1 MGQRFS
7 SYRALAILL
16 TAAVVQSSFAGSDG
30 HAASPVDEKHLARL
44 ECIMPDGRNARVS
57 FRRDP
62 DASVLMADDDSV
74 TCPLG
79 EGDTTFV
86 VALPQ
91 TTMLERLSFI
101 NENATARGEL
111 QIAVSNDHLRAAS
124 DHWVP
129 VDGAIAFTRKRL
141 FNLSLVGV
149 EAKYVRLI
157 FHVQHEGRIA
167 GFGLYGEPTL
177 GNLESPLLQASNH
190 ASSNGSTTVLRLNFA
205 NLDADPRSVCFD
217 ADSSVS
223 VARPADGDTQSAF
236 ALEPT
241 EALPTVL
248 IDSP

>member
-1 MGQRFS
+1 MGQRS
-7 SYRALAILL
+7 SFCGALAIL
-16 TAAVVQSSFAGSDG
+16 TAVVMQSSFASSDG
-30 HAASPVDEKHLARL
+30 RAASPADEEHLARL

-57 FRRDP
+57 FRREP

-74 TCPLG
+74 TCPLV

-111 QIAVSNDHLRAAS
+111 QIAVSNDHLPAAS

-157 FHVQHEGRIA
+157 FHVQREGRIA
-167 GFGLYGEPTL
+167 GFGLYGEPTV
-177 GNLESPLLQASNH
+177 GNLESPLLQAVNR
-190 ASSNGSTTVLRLNFA
+190 ASSTGSTSLLRFNFA
-205 NLDADPRSVCFD
+205 NLYLDPRSVCFD
-217 ADSSVS
+217 IDRCVS
-223 VARPADGDTQSAF
+223 ARPADGDTQSAF
-236 ALEPT
+236 SLAPT
-241 EALPTVL
+241 EPRPTV
-248 IDSP
+248 IVGSP